1 MSFKDDCLLPA
12 TKIPFTSILGM
23 KVNHTS
29 YDHATELIGTWAQQ
43 RLSRY
48 VCIGTVCQVMEAYDS
63 PEFQGVVNR
72 AHLVTPDGMPLVWG
86 LKLLG
91 QKAASRVYGPDL
103 TPLVLRMAEAKGLKV
118 GFYGGSPEALDKLL
132 RFVAARFP
140 KLQVVYS
147 YSPPFRTLTQ
157 EEDLA
162 VIEAIRNSDASIL
175 FLGLSSPKQDAWM
188 ADHTHDVQAVMIG
201 VGAAF
206 DFLSG
211 SKPQAPRWMMQAG
224 LEWLFRLMTEP
235 GRLWKRYL
243 KNNPRFVLFFGM
255 QIVSHMVSQAGW
267 PNGTRKV

>member
-1 MSFKDDCLLPA
+1 
-12 TKIPFTSILGM
+12 M

-29 YDHATELIGTWAQQ
+29 YDHATGLIGAWAQQ

-63 PEFQGVVNR
+63 PQFQGVMNG
-72 AHLVTPDGMPLVWG
+72 ADLVTPDGMPLVWG
-86 LKLLG
+86 LRLLG

-103 TPLVLRMAEAKGLKV
+103 TPLVLKMAEARGLKV
-118 GFYGGSPEALDKLL
+118 GFYGGSPEALDRLL
-132 RFVAARFP
+132 LFVAARFP
-140 KLQVVYS
+140 RLQVVYS
-147 YSPPFRTLTQ
+147 YSPPFRPLTE

-162 VIEAIRNSDASIL
+162 VVESIRHSGASIL

-188 ADHTHDVQAVMIG
+188 ASHMHDVQAVMIG

-224 LEWLFRLMTEP
+224 LEWLFRLITEP
-235 GRLWKRYL
+235 ARLWKRYL

-255 QIVSHMVSQAGW
+255 QILGHMACQAGW
-267 PNGTRKV
+267 PNGARKV